1 MTYPDDGG
9 YRGAPRKFRGRCG
22 AVWPGKGGW
31 RATRRYRGRP
41 AHIGNNR
48 RERERGK
55 AKSRKLALL
64 CFASLRL
71 TSLTTLPCFLAHL
84 IITAGC
90 GCCITRVC
98 IFFVFSLQLP
108 CDLSTL
114 HLTEH
119 SIQVFLARFP
129 FDRPL
134 SSSIWCQRRSK
145 YRSQTRRP
153 KQRYR
158 GELRVRAVCADRT
171 M

>member
-1 MTYPDDGG
+1 MMADIEGRLGSFAAGAGPCGLGRGDGG
-9 YRGAPRKFRGRCG
+9 L
-22 AVWPGKGGW
+22 PGDTGGDPPTS
-31 RATRRYRGRP
+31 ATTD
-41 AHIGNNR
+41 
-48 RERERGK
+48 ERGK
-55 AKSRKLALL
+55 EEKQSPESSP

>member
-64 CFASLRL
+64 CFASPHLSHHLALLSRTPNHHCWLWLLHHSCLYFFCFFPSVALRFEHPASDRAL
-71 TSLTTLPCFLAHL
+71 HTGIPCSLPLRSAPFQLNLVPKTL
-84 IITAGC
+84 
-90 GCCITRVC
+90 
-98 IFFVFSLQLP
+98 
-108 CDLSTL
+108 
-114 HLTEH
+114 
-119 SIQVFLARFP
+119 
-129 FDRPL
+129 
-134 SSSIWCQRRSK
+134 
-145 YRSQTRRP
+145 
-153 KQRYR
+153 
-158 GELRVRAVCADRT
+158 
-171 M
+171 